1 MAGLELQERFEVS
14 SSGITFEQLAKDAP
28 EELANSINETGV
40 FILPSHETKDSFYTG
55 SLDTLDYLNDNGLK
69 ADIYTNDEDYKE
81 LGLHAAD
88 IWLGTFFV
96 KNIVIPVFCGVI
108 ASYIYEK
115 LKAKKDDKISVKF
128 IVEKK
133 DGKSSAVSFDGK
145 VEEMEKALNA
155 VKVFSNDD

>member
-115 LKAKKDDKISVKF
+115 LKAKKDDKIFVKF

-155 VKVFSNDD
+155 VKGFSNDD

>member
-155 VKVFSNDD
+155 VKEFSNDD

>member
-1 MAGLELQERFEVS
+1 MAGLEFQERFDVS
-14 SSGITFEQLAKDAP
+14 SSGITFEQLVTDAP
-28 EELANSINETGV
+28 EELSNSINKTGV
-40 FILPSHETKDSFYTG
+40 LILPSHETEDSFYTG

-69 ADIYTNDEDYKE
+69 TDIYANDEDYKE

-133 DGKSSAVSFDGK
+133 DGKSSTVSFDGK

-155 VKVFSNDD
+155 VKEFSNDD

>member
-1 MAGLELQERFEVS
+1 MAGLEFQERFDVS

-28 EELANSINETGV
+28 EELVNSINETGV
-40 FILPSHETKDSFYTG
+40 FILPSHETEDSFYTG

-69 ADIYTNDEDYKE
+69 ADIYTNDEDYNE

-133 DGKSSAVSFDGK
+133 DGKSSTVSFDGK

-155 VKVFSNDD
+155 VKEFGNDD